1 MKLEFHHTNNLT
13 FTIKRVALIQ
23 FGIHLFTPNIQY
35 PQMFSQN
42 KNDEKQSSKTEN
54 IWRYDS
60 HPQYETKSPR
70 KFIVYRRSTL
80 KPWLIHTTT
89 LTT

>member
-1 MKLEFHHTNNLT
+1 
-13 FTIKRVALIQ
+13 
-23 FGIHLFTPNIQY
+23 
-35 PQMFSQN
+35 MFSQN

-70 KFIVYRRSTL
+70 KCIVYRRSTL